1 MELTPQRPGQI
12 PGEIGGRQQIER
24 YGAAG
29 FRVSGIVFHG
39 PVLIF
44 PDHTILWEA
53 ASPTLEGLAPFIEAG
68 GIELILLG
76 LGRRGA
82 PVKPDLRAALK
93 AKGIGIEAMDTGAAC
108 RTYSVLLAEDRLVAA
123 ALLLP
128 V

>member
-1 MELTPQRPGQI
+1 MELTPQTPGTV
-12 PGEIGGRQQIER
+12 GAHQQIER
-24 YGAAG
+24 YSADG
-29 FRVSGIVFHG
+29 FRISGIVFHG

-53 ASPTLEGLAPFIEAG
+53 AAPTLEGLAPLIAAG

-82 PVKPDLRAALK
+82 PIKSDLRAALK
-93 AKGIGIEAMDTGAAC
+93 AKGIAIEAMDTGAAC

>member
-1 MELTPQRPGQI
+1 MELTPQI
-12 PGEIGGRQQIER
+12 PSEVGGRQQIER
-24 YGAAG
+24 YGAGG

-44 PDHTILWEA
+44 PDHTILWEQA
-53 ASPTLEGLAPFIEAG
+53 VPTLEGLAPLIDAG

-82 PVKPDLRAALK
+82 PIKSDLRAALK
-93 AKGIGIEAMDTGAAC
+93 AKGIAVEAMDTGAAC

>member
-1 MELTPQRPGQI
+1 MELTPQI
-12 PGEIGGRQQIER
+12 PSEVGGRQQIER
-24 YGAAG
+24 YGAGG

-44 PDHTILWEA
+44 PDHTTLWEPA
-53 ASPTLEGLAPFIEAG
+53 VPTLEGLAPLIDAG

-82 PVKPDLRAALK
+82 PVRPDLRAALK
-93 AKGIGIEAMDTGAAC
+93 AKGIAVEAMDTGAAC